1 MKKIQQFWVM
11 SITEEHLRNAGDNL
25 TLSFEEA
32 ENAEA
37 IISLADNECLRAI
50 RKITDHPYQLEKLA
64 ELFAEKSRIKK
75 RQRNEYNR
83 KCMQKVNQEII
94 DQLFIPEFV
103 CVQSEK
109 KNKYRRIGKNGFI
122 LNGEKYIRLMCGAGH
137 ARTNRAMF
145 VAERI
150 YKKLDTFLRCGC
162 ADVSIIWAKWNAYY
176 ALSSSATYQVSTP
189 RVCVVPDKKI
199 EMQKLVDF
207 VSPKPQGGL
216 QDTIERKTIPIKFN
230 LWDGMGLISPR
241 LAKKWSYEVE
251 AGYLPSAYVVRN
263 AFIKGLVCTFDF
275 HAFADEVGVHTIT
288 DIYGKTYDDRD
299 VDLILTESM
308 FKLWRGYSSWDDYCE
323 KNAALGWKWGVAK
336 VFDEPSAMKTHIR
349 TNYQFLQVLTM
360 TDEQIAELC
369 APTVDWLTG
378 VVGKVDKMRMYLLGK
393 LSDMRGEPIDRYNKV
408 SDNFI
413 KALLIDENAAEDDYI
428 KLRVANS
435 INKKI
440 RDAYMGRLLIQGTY
454 QPIIAD
460 PYGFC
465 QYIFGLEITG
475 LIPEGNCYNKFYLDR
490 GEEHVC
496 ALRSPMTWR
505 SEVNGLV
512 LYDSPEAAKWYS
524 YITNGQIQSLW
535 GVDNMLQSGS
545 DFDGDCVFITPNE
558 CFWNCRCNDENRG
571 VPVTYEPQKAQ
582 EKKIVSKK
590 LYGTDALA
598 FDPLIGM
605 ITNVSTTIYE
615 IQSRF
620 EPGTPEYKEC
630 ETRLKLCCT
639 LQSMGIDAAK
649 GIAFE
654 GIPKHWLKQSEQNCC
669 IDNKIA
675 IGKRR
680 PYFMRYLYS
689 HKNAEYTQ
697 FRRDVERMYNISF
710 GGKNIQNLPNAT
722 SKNTQ
727 IEEFISR
734 NNPLLETNGTM
745 NRICR
750 YMESRLSEIKALK
763 KSDGCENFAKKLF
776 NADVATDLT
785 LLSAMEQ
792 LYDDYCDF
800 KSSKALQD
808 SEYNSYEQFYVAI
821 NRRAYDTISTN
832 STELANLAVHLCYT
846 IKGKKAKSFV
856 WDCFGAETL
865 ENLVANERKNH
876 EDGCARAVFPC
887 RCEDGEI
894 EYLGKKYTYR
904 TFLM

>member
-1 MKKIQQFWVM
+1 
-11 SITEEHLRNAGDNL
+11 
-25 TLSFEEA
+25 
-32 ENAEA
+32 
-37 IISLADNECLRAI
+37 
-50 RKITDHPYQLEKLA
+50 
-64 ELFAEKSRIKK
+64 
-75 RQRNEYNR
+75 
-83 KCMQKVNQEII
+83 
-94 DQLFIPEFV
+94 
-103 CVQSEK
+103 
-109 KNKYRRIGKNGFI
+109 
-122 LNGEKYIRLMCGAGH
+122 
-137 ARTNRAMF
+137 
-145 VAERI
+145 
-150 YKKLDTFLRCGC
+150 
-162 ADVSIIWAKWNAYY
+162 
-176 ALSSSATYQVSTP
+176 
-189 RVCVVPDKKI
+189 
-199 EMQKLVDF
+199 
-207 VSPKPQGGL
+207 
-216 QDTIERKTIPIKFN
+216 
-230 LWDGMGLISPR
+230 
-241 LAKKWSYEVE
+241 
-251 AGYLPSAYVVRN
+251 
-263 AFIKGLVCTFDF
+263 
-275 HAFADEVGVHTIT
+275 
-288 DIYGKTYDDRD
+288 
-299 VDLILTESM
+299 
-308 FKLWRGYSSWDDYCE
+308 
-323 KNAALGWKWGVAK
+323 
-336 VFDEPSAMKTHIR
+336 
-349 TNYQFLQVLTM
+349 
-360 TDEQIAELC
+360 
-369 APTVDWLTG
+369 
-378 VVGKVDKMRMYLLGK
+378 
-393 LSDMRGEPIDRYNKV
+393 MRGEPIDRYNKV

-490 GEEHVC
+490 REEHVC

-590 LYGTDALA
+590 LYGTDVLA

-832 STELANLAVHLCYT
+832 STELVNLAVHLCYT

-865 ENLVANERKNH
+865 ENLVANERKSH

-904 TFLM
+904 TFLI